1 MKSRNDTVMKRYSNN
16 KSYDQVKGTKKY
28 EMKGKIEMQ
37 NMKTKREILDNYRYI
52 EIKNIKTNDER
63 KKSIVRHR
71 RLGQPIGKETLY
83 EKERFSTQ
91 TNYITKRPIIND
103 IKKVQNKLNERNYR
117 KTTVEN
123 SKNYSTEKNNSQYR
137 KISEKMNNSLD
148 KSKKQII
155 SSNYKTAQ
163 SQINMHNYRTNTQ
176 NNQNTQISKEKPYI
190 NKETIK
196 YLYQEEK
203 KNDSHLKN
211 NNRNQNNKNGN
222 NSAIKPKEK
231 IESTNI
237 NQNGVFKYPQE
248 NKNIQTE
255 LDKDNAYPNMNLEI
269 CETCGKPKR
278 LKGEEKL
285 KKVIVRE
292 LIGEKSN
299 NDYIIRYGMENETQN
314 EPYFET
320 FRAPGTRFCPI
331 HGYV

>member
-1 MKSRNDTVMKRYSNN
+1 MKSRNDIFMKRYSNN

-37 NMKTKREILDNYRYI
+37 NTKTKREILDNYRYI

-103 IKKVQNKLNERNYR
+103 IKKDQNKLNERNYM
-117 KTTVEN
+117 KSKIEN

-137 KISEKMNNSLD
+137 KISEKMNN
-148 KSKKQII
+148 
-155 SSNYKTAQ
+155 
-163 SQINMHNYRTNTQ
+163 YRTNTQ
-176 NNQNTQISKEKPYI
+176 NNQNSQISKEKPYI

-196 YLYQEEK
+196 SLYQEEK
-203 KNDSHLKN
+203 KNDSYLKN

-237 NQNGVFKYPQE
+237 NQNGAFKYPQE

-255 LDKDNAYPNMNLEI
+255 LDKDNAYPNMSLEI

>member
-1 MKSRNDTVMKRYSNN
+1 MKSRNDIFMKRYSNN

-37 NMKTKREILDNYRYI
+37 NTKTKREILDNYRYI

-103 IKKVQNKLNERNYR
+103 IKKDQNKLNERNYM
-117 KTTVEN
+117 KSKIEN

-137 KISEKMNNSLD
+137 KISEKMNN
-148 KSKKQII
+148 
-155 SSNYKTAQ
+155 
-163 SQINMHNYRTNTQ
+163 YRTNTQ
-176 NNQNTQISKEKPYI
+176 NNQNSQISKEKPYI

-196 YLYQEEK
+196 SLYQEEK
-203 KNDSHLKN
+203 KNDSYLKN
-211 NNRNQNNKNGN
+211 NNRNQNNKNRN
-222 NSAIKPKEK
+222 NSAIKQKEK

-237 NQNGVFKYPQE
+237 NKNGAFKYPQE

-255 LDKDNAYPNMNLEI
+255 LDKDNAYPNMSLEI